1 MRSAI
6 VLAVVTLVLG
16 MESLGATSVVRNK
29 AEFLDALSAAVDSEG
44 RLQQD
49 LEITFAANCETM
61 VVASRDANGED
72 GGCLLDCKGR
82 RIRLDAGRC
91 PCGAVVFEDSF
102 TGCGKGSEFRNLTFI
117 NRGRIEFIRSENTLV
132 KDCDFVN
139 CGTTA
144 SSSEVSGGAIRG
156 CAVVDGCG
164 FDRCQARSGGAL
176 SDCGY
181 VRECVFLN
189 CRAYDGGGAIA
200 GDTDVSRCEFHG
212 CSCLSEAA
220 NDGFGG
226 AVFGGRDIVSCLFVD
241 CSAKRGGAV
250 MSGGQRNGL
259 HAKVVHCTFIRCQG
273 EANDEAVYENSD
285 NLPVWMLNC
294 LFYGCAPC
302 QDGAD
307 EDNKF
312 SSYQLLDS
320 GFFTDYARGDFHP
333 NPNLPESWVDPCGL
347 RFDDP
352 DCGTQVF
359 SCRDLDGYG
368 YEFSSPWPNCPGCYR
383 FRSDEYVSNIPS
395 STAKAGGGR
404 ISSRKVHSPSVRRGA
419 RTMRKQTSQ
428 FASGTSVRNRPI
440 KVISRRT
447 GPALMDLSELPC
459 EFTQD
464 EILHEDENLLDFT
477 APWYK
482 LSGACERLFDLCGP
496 VKMPEVGKD
505 PGYGCPGK
513 ITPYAEDDELRS
525 LERKYGFRSGWFH
538 RGFPKKGDRYYQ
550 TYLDRLKCWEQRT
563 NQVLDCQTCTVEK
576 VPFLFS
582 QASGKGKLPLVVYIA
597 GSGEQGTD
605 LKKMFGQTGVFDAV
619 REPSFAMNCPCHL
632 LAIMPPE
639 FAHRLANVYYPHYYS
654 HCTGQQLLDHPLY
667 GLDLIRMYADLI
679 FALQRELETKGKD
692 GFDPSA
698 IVLAGLGSGSNAAL
712 TMMREYPG
720 RYAGVCATF
729 PSMWY
734 LLPTANRYRPG
745 RWWFAVSEEYH
756 ENDERIN
763 AAVNACKQ
771 VGADVRLDYYPNG
784 DNWWNR
790 QYSSLEFQDWLVH
803 CFESGILHGER
814 LIVSRSERETDLL
827 LAKTGPDEVTYYGT
841 VRERPEGLPKEVAD
855 KRVKDM
861 KGIRYLYV
869 DGHVGAIPPE
879 AFAHSPDLETVH
891 FKLYAIT
898 NDAKSVHW
906 KIDLTNIA
914 ERAFADSSKLKLVIY
929 ESAPAPKIAI
939 DAFDGCAPQ
948 LYGATVGVPC
958 TVSYWVGWG
967 TSHAKYVTKKVNLN
981 AQALPVDGLCSMRL
995 FLCDDQLGR
1004 HLYIDD
1010 DYLWSEEAEGVNALM
1025 YLGESRDVFVP
1036 DEIRGRPVV
1045 AVGRNLLHRRGGGFE
1060 YGIVAF
1066 PATVRSAPLI
1076 GLPTIRTLFAAGA
1089 IPEAVGWGA
1098 LFDDAVV
1105 YGTTCDKKSGRL
1117 IDSPFWKGKE
1127 VIVPMG
1133 TNPREYFAE
1142 LQRTAWYNT
1151 RQ

>member
-1 MRSAI
+1 MLEFDKGINLLMQNKYRYSLQDVKEPNLYREIYDYKSIPKIPFNMRHVPEEMPDEIWMTDTTFRDGQQSVSPFTPEQI
-6 VLAVVTLVLG
+6 VHLFKLMSRLGGENGMVRQSEFFLYTENDQKALHMCQDLGLKFPEITTWIRANKKDFELVKNAGVQETGILVSCSDYHIFNKMHLTRAEAMDKYLGIVCYPSSNTTIAVWMTGFLQTAEELG
-16 MESLGATSVVRNK
+16 YQPLYIGGDTT
-29 AEFLDALSAAVDSEG
+29 DAAAVE
-44 RLQQD
+44 QM
-49 LEITFAANCETM
+49 I
-61 VVASRDANGED
+61 D
-72 GGCLLDCKGR
+72 GYIAQYGD
-82 RIRLDAGRC
+82 
-91 PCGAVVFEDSF
+91 
-102 TGCGKGSEFRNLTFI
+102 
-117 NRGRIEFIRSENTLV
+117 
-132 KDCDFVN
+132 
-139 CGTTA
+139 
-144 SSSEVSGGAIRG
+144 
-156 CAVVDGCG
+156 
-164 FDRCQARSGGAL
+164 
-176 SDCGY
+176 
-181 VRECVFLN
+181 
-189 CRAYDGGGAIA
+189 AIA
-200 GDTDVSRCEFHG
+200 GSYTT
-212 CSCLSEAA
+212 
-220 NDGFGG
+220 
-226 AVFGGRDIVSCLFVD
+226 VD
-241 CSAKRGGAV
+241 
-250 MSGGQRNGL
+250 
-259 HAKVVHCTFIRCQG
+259 
-273 EANDEAVYENSD
+273 
-285 NLPVWMLNC
+285 NC

-359 SCRDLDGYG
+359 SCRDLDGYR

-404 ISSRKVHSPSVRRGA
+404 ISSRKVHSPSVRRGT
-419 RTMRKQTSQ
+419 RTLRKSSLQL
-428 FASGTSVRNRPI
+428 ASGTSVRNRPI
-440 KVISRRT
+440 KVITRRT

-639 FAHRLANVYYPHYYS
+639 FAHRLANVYYPHYYAD
-654 HCTGQQLLDHPLY
+654 CIGQRLLDHPLY

-679 FALQRELETKGKD
+679 FALQRELETKGKG

-698 IVLAGLGSGSNAAL
+698 IVLTGLGSGSSAAL

-720 RYAGVCATF
+720 RYVGVCATF

-898 NDAKSVHW
+898 NDAKSAHW

-981 AQALPVDGLCSMRL
+981 TQALPVDGLCSMRL

-1010 DYLWSEEAEGVNALM
+1010 DYLWSEEEEGVNVLM

-1036 DEIRGRPVV
+1036 DKIRGRPVV
-1045 AVGRNLLHRRGGGFE
+1045 AGGRNFLHRRGGFE
-1060 YGIVAF
+1060 YGTVVL
-1066 PATVRSAPLI
+1066 PATARSVNFSYW
-1076 GLPTIRTLFAAGA
+1076 PTI
-1089 IPEAVGWGA
+1089 
-1098 LFDDAVV
+1098 
-1105 YGTTCDKKSGRL
+1105 KRL
-1117 IDSPFWKGKE
+1117 YRGGSILYESRQDH
-1127 VIVPMG
+1127 
-1133 TNPREYFAE
+1133 TPREA
-1142 LQRTAWYNT
+1142 NP
-1151 RQ
+1151 